1 MSAKLKLMLAKICI
15 LWYTF
20 KKGVLFMKKSPV
32 KTVFKSIFLTLG
44 ILSFLYSFVNPIVYH
59 FGAKTEAIA
68 DSIDYTPSDGG
79 LCDYSV
85 SFHYFVSGVQ
95 YDGSVNFTSP
105 FDETMDYDIHT
116 VRYIPF
122 IPSYGI
128 IDLGYEIPVSNYIFF
143 GCGIIFIIAGILI
156 RQKKA
161 EKKSPVPEEKKAFI
175 CPACKKEI
183 DSDSIYCSHC
193 GRKIIL

>member
-1 MSAKLKLMLAKICI
+1 
-15 LWYTF
+15 
-20 KKGVLFMKKSPV
+20 MKKSPV

-44 ILSFLYSFVNPIVYH
+44 ILSVLYGFLNPAVYH
-59 FGAKTEAIA
+59 FGAKTEAVT
-68 DSIDYTPSDGG
+68 DSIDYSPIDDK

-85 SFHYFVSGVQ
+85 KFHYFVAGTQ
-95 YDGSVNFTSP
+95 YDGVVNFTSP
-105 FDETMDYDIHT
+105 FDETMDYDTHH

-128 IDLGYEIPVSNYIFF
+128 IDLGYELPLLNYCFV
-143 GCGIIFIIAGILI
+143 GGGMLLIIIGILI
-156 RQKKA
+156 RQRKS
-161 EKKSPVPEEKKAFI
+161 EKKPVLPEEKKAFL

-193 GRKIIL
+193 GRKIIM